1 MKSKGLFIDTKGNF
15 KDIYDLKYKDLSIIS
30 ELEEGYIL
38 EYKENFDK
46 SVRKKIPA
54 IFSSFAN
61 SEGGWLIIGVEND
74 SKNLVKIN
82 KEKTDFDVTI
92 TNLLE
97 QVTPKPKYDCIFL
110 KENPK
115 DSNGILVIYVYKGE
129 NTPYIANG
137 TVYIRSGSSKV
148 PITSDRATIDS
159 LYKRNEE
166 LEKRKKNFT
175 NEKLDTNYEGPILN
189 IYMYN
194 NNSNNIS
201 LLNSSV
207 QRTDL
212 QKIKNKIKKYFPEC
226 IIYPSTNGIIIKNVD
241 IIDLNTSTIY
251 IEIFNNSNIKINI
264 PIPILNDTN
273 KLSVISHISKINNRY
288 KTECLDDY
296 SYIEGNILWQSIRVI
311 FTCIFKIINK
321 KIVNFND
328 YEYLLEF
335 ENVADT
341 ILWISTIEFNEII
354 KQYGLP
360 HLNRAEYRTNFL
372 YIIEEIIDDSHIA
385 NKLFFQVV
393 GEFWGFC
400 SKELI
405 NSLVPSNCNHN

>member
-1 MKSKGLFIDTKGNF
+1 MKSKGLFVDTKGNF
-15 KDIYDLKYKDLSIIS
+15 KNIHDLKYKDLNIIS

-38 EYKENFDK
+38 EYKETFDK

-61 SEGGWLIIGVEND
+61 SEGGWLIIGVENNN
-74 SKNLVKIN
+74 KNLVKIN

-97 QVTPKPKYDCIFL
+97 QVTPKPKYECVFL
-110 KENPK
+110 KENSN
-115 DSNGILVIYVYKGE
+115 DSNGILVIYIYKGE

-137 TVYIRSGSSKV
+137 TVYIRNGSSKI
-148 PITSDRATIDS
+148 PIASDRATIDS
-159 LYKRNEE
+159 LYRRNEE
-166 LEKRKKNFT
+166 LEKRKKLFT
-175 NEKLDTNYEGPILN
+175 NEKLDTNYTGPVLN

-194 NNSNNIS
+194 NSSNNIS
-201 LLNSSV
+201 LINNSV

-212 QKIKNKIKKYFPEC
+212 EKIKNKIKKYFPES
-226 IIYPSTNGIIIKNVD
+226 IIYPSINSIIIKNVD

-264 PIPILNDTN
+264 PIPILSDTN
-273 KLSVISHISKINNRY
+273 KSSVISSISKMNNHY
-288 KTECLDDY
+288 KIDCLDDY
-296 SYIEGNILWQSIRVI
+296 SYIDGNILWQSIRVI

-321 KIVNFND
+321 KKVNFND

-335 ENVADT
+335 ENVVDT
-341 ILWISTIEFNEII
+341 ILWINTTEFYEII

-360 HLNRAEYRTNFL
+360 HLNRAKYRTNFM
-372 YIIEEIIDDSHIA
+372 YIVEDIINDSHIA

-405 NSLVPSNCNHN
+405 KSLVPEKHN